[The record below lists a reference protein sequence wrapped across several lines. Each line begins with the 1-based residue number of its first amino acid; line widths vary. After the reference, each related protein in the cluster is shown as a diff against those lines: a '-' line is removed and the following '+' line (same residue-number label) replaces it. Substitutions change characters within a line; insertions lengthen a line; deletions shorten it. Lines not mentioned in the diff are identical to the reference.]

1 MTRAIVNDVPL
12 VPLVFVIM
20 SVFCVVVFFRR
31 DRLYSR
37 SMLGFCGVL
46 GVLLSLFTGYG
57 LMFIAGV
64 PLTSMTQV
72 CMNPVIAIQLQ

>member
-12 VPLVFVIM
+12 VPLVFIIM
-20 SVFCVVVFFRR
+20 SVFCVVVFFKR

-46 GVLLSLFTGYG
+46 AVLLRYEISLNVKYD
-57 LMFIAGV
+57 
-64 PLTSMTQV
+64 
-72 CMNPVIAIQLQ
+72 